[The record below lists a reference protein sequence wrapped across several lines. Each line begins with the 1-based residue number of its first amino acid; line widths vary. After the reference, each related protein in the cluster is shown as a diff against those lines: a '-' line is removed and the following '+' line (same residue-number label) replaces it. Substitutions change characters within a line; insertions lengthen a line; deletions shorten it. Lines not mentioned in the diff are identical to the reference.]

1 MVFSN
6 KGSLKNL
13 DKVEE
18 SKTSPKYGH
27 HLWMS
32 PKDIDCIIKYE
43 YRDTLKFDRVMHIDS
58 DENEN
63 TSFAYDL

>member
-1 MVFSN
+1 MVFRN

-18 SKTSPKYGH
+18 LKTSLKYGH
-27 HLWMS
+27 LLWMF

-43 YRDTLKFDRVMHIDS
+43 YRDTLKFDRVMQIDS
-58 DENEN
+58 HENED